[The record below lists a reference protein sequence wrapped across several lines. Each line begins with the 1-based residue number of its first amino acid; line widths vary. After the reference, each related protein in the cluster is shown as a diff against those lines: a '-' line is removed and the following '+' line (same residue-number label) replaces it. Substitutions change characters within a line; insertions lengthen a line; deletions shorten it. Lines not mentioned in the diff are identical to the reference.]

1 MNIESIK
8 KEIQEK
14 LNQLIKIGL
23 ETEVTLIKKQ
33 GDTEQLG
40 ISDIGERTLSEEY
53 LIKIINMTRA
63 SDKNAVGEIQ
73 NSMKLG
79 DNPDTYFEFIKIP
92 IFSNEKTEEIKIDV
106 GNRIRYQQEEYIIFE
121 CIPIVLENVVLL
133 HQYTAKKAI

>member
-8 KEIQEK
+8 KEIQKK

-40 ISDIGERTLSEEY
+40 ISDIGESTLSEEY

-79 DNPDTYFEFIKIP
+79 DNPDTYLEFIKIP
-92 IFSNEKTEEIKIDV
+92 LVFDEQSEEIKIEV
-106 GNRIRYQQEEYIIFE
+106 GNRIKYQQEEYVVFE